1 MRDYLGKAMETLTP
15 GKQDPERDYL
25 YHYTHLLPESL
36 RNEGYEIKGTEGL
49 NGVGIPEFNLMLQS
63 PRPNG
68 NGSRLI
74 GFLNTVYHPKDGYM
88 RVTSARVNEENRSKG
103 LGISMYEAALS
114 HAKKLGIKTLQG
126 GVHSTMAH
134 NLHKRLAEKHGLN
147 YEAEPSIGSPYS
159 DFSAWANAPSGSH
172 DEKYGSYEVDLNP
185 EVAKTEQIAV
195 PSRFFV
201 KYEPNLYAKEELLE
215 YEGAAMAQSGAW
227 AQLTVQLEGVRRL
240 AGINGTAIPLN
251 KARYLM
257 GEDDFDDLAGVAL
270 QTYNLPVTEDTRM
283 GLEATLRMG
292 DFNKS
297 ILGMESYKIAP
308 ANTEGTT
315 IADAVQ
321 RAADAGYINA
331 VQLNGKHSKGTMI
344 AKDPQTKKVYLLKPG
359 SGKNSPAKGVNE
371 SSATQSER
379 EAAFWHVANKWGI
392 GDVFPR
398 ADLILVNG
406 HQTAAMELLGV
417 SYRNMGTKKKEDR
430 NLPARIL
437 EPYRQNATLF
447 KWSLIDYVLGNP
459 DRHSQNM
466 MVDPDNRQV
475 RLIDHGSAL
484 AGGSFDPAE
493 DDNSFIPF
501 YLRAW
506 TDRKFKEM
514 QPHERTRAMPGLN
527 TRAEQVFDQWVDSID
542 EDILAAILHD
552 YNVDPGPA
560 LERLAIVRAMPGPK
574 WTVLNKLWSGAV

>member
-1 MRDYLGKAMETLTP
+1 MRDYLGKAMDTLTP
-15 GKQDPERDYL
+15 GQQDPERDYL
-25 YHYTHLLPESL
+25 YHFTHLLPEGL
-36 RNEGYEIKGTEGL
+36 RNEGYEVKGTEGI
-49 NGVGIPEFNLMLQS
+49 NEVGIPELNLTVQS
-63 PRPNG
+63 PHPSA
-68 NGSRLI
+68 NGSRLV
-74 GFLNTVYHPKDGYM
+74 GFLNTIYHPKDGYM
-88 RVTSARVNEENRSKG
+88 RVTSSRVAEQHRSKG
-103 LGISMYEAALS
+103 LGICMYEAALS
-114 HAKKLGIKTLQG
+114 HAKKLGLKTLQG
-126 GVHSTMAH
+126 GTHSTMAH
-134 NLHKRLAEKHGLN
+134 NLHKRLAAKHGLE
-147 YEAEPSIGSPYS
+147 YEAEPAIGGAYS
-159 DFSAWANAPSGSH
+159 DFSAWNRAPSGSH
-172 DEKYGSYEVDLNP
+172 DEKYGSYAVDLQP
-185 EVAKTEQIAV
+185 EVQKTEQITV
-195 PSRFFV
+195 PSRYFV
-201 KYEPNLYAKEELLE
+201 KYEPNLYAKEEMLV
-215 YEGAAMAQSGAW
+215 YGGAAMAQSGAW
-227 AQLTVQLEGVRRL
+227 AQLMVQLDGARRL
-240 AGINGTAIPLN
+240 AGIDSKVIPLA
-251 KARYLM
+251 KARYLFA
-257 GEDDFDDLAGVAL
+257 EDDLDDLPGVAL
-270 QTYNLPVTEDTRM
+270 QTYNLPITDDSRS
-283 GLEATLRMG
+283 GLQAIIQMEAL
-292 DFNKS
+292 DKS
-297 ILGMESYKIAP
+297 IIGIESYKIAP
-308 ANTEGTT
+308 ANIEGTT

-371 SSATQSER
+371 IAATQSER

-506 TDRKFKEM
+506 TDRKFKDM
-514 QPHERTRAMPGLN
+514 KPHERTRAMPGLN
-527 TRAEQVFDQWVDSID
+527 TRAEQVFDQWVDSIN
-542 EDILAAILHD
+542 EDSMASILHD

-574 WTVLNKLWSGAV
+574 WVVLNKLWAGAV

>member
-15 GKQDPERDYL
+15 GTQDPERDYL

-36 RNEGYEIKGTEGL
+36 RNEGYEIKGMEGI
-49 NGVGIPEFNLMLQS
+49 NEVGVPQLHITVMS
-63 PRPNG
+63 PHPSG
-68 NGSRLI
+68 NGSRLV
-74 GFLNTVYHPKDGYM
+74 GFLNTVYHSKDKYM
-88 RVTSARVNEENRSKG
+88 VVTSSRVNEQHRSKG
-103 LGISMYEAALS
+103 LGICMYEAALS
-114 HAKKLGIKTLQG
+114 RAKQLELKTLHG

-147 YEAEPSIGSPYS
+147 YEAKPSIGGPYN

-172 DEKYGSYEVDLNP
+172 DEKYGSYEVDLQP
-185 EVAKTEQIAV
+185 EVQKSEPLVI

-215 YEGAAMAQSGAW
+215 YEGAAMAQSGIW
-227 AQLTVQLEGVRRL
+227 AQLMNHLDAARRL
-240 AGINGTAIPLN
+240 AGISGTAIPLN
-251 KARYLM
+251 KARYLFA
-257 GEDDFDDLAGVAL
+257 EDDLSDLTGVAL
-270 QTYNLPVTEDTRM
+270 QTYNIPVTEDARM
-283 GLEATLRMG
+283 GLEAMLKMEPL
-292 DFNKS
+292 DKS
-297 ILGMESYKIAP
+297 IIGIESYKIAP

-315 IADAVQ
+315 VADAVQ

-371 SSATQSER
+371 STATQSER

-437 EPYRQNATLF
+437 EPYRQNSTLF

-514 QPHERTRAMPGLN
+514 QPQERTRAMPGLN
-527 TRAEQVFDQWVDSID
+527 TRAEQVFDQWVDSIN
-542 EDILAAILHD
+542 EDVLAAILRD

-574 WTVLNKLWSGAV
+574 WVVLNKLWAGAV

>member
-15 GKQDPERDYL
+15 GTQDPERDYL

-36 RNEGYEIKGTEGL
+36 RNEGYEIKTHEGVAHF
-49 NGVGIPEFNLMLQS
+49 GMPVVDTMVTH
-63 PRPNG
+63 G
-68 NGSRLI
+68 NKKI
-74 GFLNTVYHPKDGYM
+74 GHLNTMVNQREGFM
-88 RVTSARVNEENRSKG
+88 RIHSARVDEAHRSKG
-103 LGISMYEAALS
+103 IGIAMYEAALS
-114 HAKKLGIKTLQG
+114 HAKKLGLKTLVG
-126 GVHSTMAH
+126 GIHSTMAH

-147 YEAEPSIGSPYS
+147 YEAGPSIAGPYS
-159 DFSAWANAPSGSH
+159 DYSAWANAPAGSH
-172 DEKYGSYEVDLNP
+172 DQKYEPYKIDLQP
-185 EVAKTEQIAV
+185 EVKKAEPITV
-195 PSRFFV
+195 PTRFLM
-201 KYEPNLYAKEELLE
+201 KYEPNLYAKDELLV
-215 YEGAAMAQSGAW
+215 YEGAAMAQSGTW
-227 AQLTVQLEGVRRL
+227 AQLLVQLDGVRRF
-240 AGINGTAIPLN
+240 AGIAGTAIPLN
-251 KARYLM
+251 KARYLLS
-257 GEDDFDDLAGVAL
+257 EDDFDDLQGVAL
-270 QTYNLPVTEDTRM
+270 RTYNIPDTEDARM
-283 GLEATLRMG
+283 GLEATIKLEP
-292 DFNKS
+292 FNKS
-297 ILGMESYKIAP
+297 ILGVESYKIAP

-321 RAADAGYINA
+321 RAADSGYINA

-371 SSATQSER
+371 IAATQSER

-527 TRAEQVFDQWVDSID
+527 TRAEQVFDQWVDNIN
-542 EDILAAILHD
+542 EDSMAAILRD

-574 WTVLNKLWSGAV
+574 WVVLNKLWSGAV

>member
-1 MRDYLGKAMETLTP
+1 MREYLGKALETLTP
-15 GKQDPERDYL
+15 GRQDPEREHL
-25 YHYTHLLPESL
+25 YHYTHLLPENL
-36 RNEGYEIKGTEGL
+36 RTAGYEVKASEGL
-49 NGVGIPEFNLMLQS
+49 NEVGTPSLNIYVQS
-63 PRPNG
+63 PNPSG
-68 NGSRLI
+68 NGSRLV
-74 GFLNTVYHPKDGYM
+74 GFLNTVYHPKDSYM
-88 RVTSARVNEENRSKG
+88 RVTSARVNEQHRSKG

-114 HAKKLGIKTLQG
+114 HAKRLGLKTLHG
-126 GVHSTMAH
+126 GTHSTMAH
-134 NLHKRLAEKHGLN
+134 NLHKKLAEKHGLK
-147 YEAEPSIGSPYS
+147 YEAEPSIGGPYS
-159 DFSAWANAPSGSH
+159 DFSAWNRAPSGSH
-172 DEKYGSYEVDLNP
+172 DEKYGSYEVDLQP
-185 EVAKTEQIAV
+185 EVAKAEPISV

-201 KYEPNLYAKEELLE
+201 KYEPNLHAKEELLE
-215 YEGAAMAQSGAW
+215 YEGAAMAQSGGW
-227 AQLTVQLEGVRRL
+227 TQLMVQLAGARRF
-240 AGINGTAIPLN
+240 AGIDTGAIPLN
-251 KARYLM
+251 KARYLFA
-257 GEDDFDDLAGVAL
+257 EDDIDDLPGVAL
-270 QTYNLPVTEDTRM
+270 QVYNIADTESNRA
-283 GLEATLRMG
+283 GLAAVLQMDDLG
-292 DFNKS
+292 KN
-297 ILGMESYKIAP
+297 ILGIESYKIAP
-308 ANTEGTT
+308 ANIEGTT

-321 RAADAGYINA
+321 RAADSGYINA

-344 AKDPQTKKVYLLKPG
+344 AKDPHTKKVYLLKPG

-379 EAAFWHVANKWGI
+379 EAAFWHVADKWGI

-406 HQTAAMELLGV
+406 HQTAAMELLGTN
-417 SYRNMGTKKKEDR
+417 YRNMGTKKREDR

-514 QPHERTRAMPGLN
+514 APHDRTRAMPGLN
-527 TRAEQVFDQWVDSID
+527 NRAEQVFDQWVDGID
-542 EDILAAILHD
+542 ENSMASILQE
-552 YNVDPGPA
+552 YNVDASPA

-574 WTVLNKLWSGAV
+574 WVVLNKLWAGAT